1 MAIARRRL
9 RPVEFADGLG
19 RRERPRGLR
28 CHLCRA
34 AYVFWLAAMAAACTS
49 GPSPSPSRDPAAVLF
64 IEPGEKVQT
73 GPPTEELKVV
83 MSSLQVLAENHGDD
97 LGYPWYDAVTGELV
111 LSVVTPQGRTL
122 IEGERISAPYRIRS
136 VAHGAAELRRI
147 QDDATSLRGQGVPG
161 AELIY
166 STVPDWRDNRAM
178 IVISAASQP
187 LLDALIARYPADALA
202 VQVMTRGAP

>member
-19 RRERPRGLR
+19 RHERPRGLR
-28 CHLCRA
+28 RHVRRA
-34 AYVFWLAAMAAACTS
+34 AYAFWFAAVAAACTS

-83 MSSLQVLAENHGDD
+83 MSNLQVLAENHGDD
-97 LGYPWYDAVTGELV
+97 LGYPWFDATTGELV
-111 LSVVTPQGRTL
+111 LSVVTPRGREL
-122 IEGERISAPYRIRS
+122 IDGAGITAPYRIRS
-136 VAHGAAELRRI
+136 VAHGTAELRRI
-147 QDDATSLRGQGVPG
+147 QDDATFLRAQGVPG

-166 STVPDWRDNRAM
+166 STVPDWRDNRAL

-187 LLDALIARYPADALA
+187 LLDALTARYPADALA
-202 VQVMTRGAP
+202 VQVKPPGAP